1 MARGQVTLFQEFMK
15 DAMSAVHNLSTATL
29 KLGIIDDT
37 TPAEADDAT
46 PRWAD
51 YVANEVVSTGNYT
64 ANGETLTTVVL
75 AIVAGI
81 CTLTADDVNITL
93 HASGFLDGF
102 QGILYN
108 SSAGN
113 DEAIGF
119 IDMGGP
125 VSEQAADVDFEWDAG
140 VVAEWP
146 ANVLTWDTPVT

>member
-1 MARGQVTLFQEFMK
+1 MR
-15 DAMSAVHNLSTATL
+15 DALNAVHTLSTATL

-37 TPAEADDAT
+37 VPAEADDAT

-81 CTLTADDVNITL
+81 CTITADDVNIAI
-93 HASGFLDGF
+93 HASGFLDGY

-119 IDMGGP
+119 IDMDGP
-125 VSEQAADVDFEWDAG
+125 VSEQEGPVDFEWASG
-140 VVAEWP
+140 VVVQFP
-146 ANVLTWDTPVT
+146 ANVLTWDAPVT